1 MDARAISRFVL
12 ISPRKARLT
21 ANLIKG
27 KPVNEA
33 LAILSFTPKKA
44 AHILT
49 KVLKS
54 AVANAMEKEGSGKLD
69 PDTLYVKEA
78 TIDPAPMM
86 HRWKATAFGRAAHRR
101 RRMSHIRIVVATQE
115 PESSK
120 ARSSTKVSKSSK
132 KGAAQHKKGKK
143 E

>member
-1 MDARAISRFVL
+1 MDAKAISRFVL

-44 AHILT
+44 AQPLA

-54 AVANAMEKEGSGKLD
+54 AVSNAMVKEGSGKLD

-78 TIDPAPMM
+78 TVDAAPIL
-86 HRWKATAFGRAAHRR
+86 HRWKATAFGRAARRR
-101 RRMSHIRIVVATQE
+101 RRMSHIRIVVSTQE
-115 PESSK
+115 SEGLK
-120 ARSSTKVSKSSK
+120 AIGHTKAGKESK
-132 KGAAQHKKGKK
+132 KVVAKRKPKKR

>member
-1 MDARAISRFVL
+1 MDARAISKFVL

-44 AHILT
+44 AQILT

-54 AVANAMEKEGSGKLD
+54 AVSNAMVKEGSGKLD
-69 PDTLYVKEA
+69 PDSLFVKEA

-101 RRMSHIRIVVATQE
+101 RRMSHIRIVVATK
-115 PESSK
+115 ESQGSK
-120 ARSSTKVSKSSK
+120 AKSPSK
-132 KGAAQHKKGKK
+132 KVKPKAVAQHKPKKK